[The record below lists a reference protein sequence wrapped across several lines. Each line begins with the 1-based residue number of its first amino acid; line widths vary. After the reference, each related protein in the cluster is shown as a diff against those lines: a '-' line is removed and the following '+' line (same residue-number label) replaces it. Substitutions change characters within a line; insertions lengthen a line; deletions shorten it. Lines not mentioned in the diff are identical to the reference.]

1 MTVPVDA
8 SATSATPLSPSAAGV
23 GHADSLPITVNG
35 TGWRGWVRRRP
46 VQIAIAI
53 VAVGGLVW
61 WFAPRANAEA
71 NAITA
76 KVKEGA
82 FEVKVSTTGELRAKK
97 FVQVMGPANSNQ
109 VGVFQMKVSSI
120 VPEGTVVKAGD
131 MVAELDRSLV
141 AARMTEVSLAL
152 QTAQAKFRSAQLD
165 TAYNLANAREDI
177 RNLELALEEKKIA
190 KEQAVFEAPS
200 VKRQTDLDY
209 EKATRALAQA
219 KRNYETKSAQAVATM
234 SVANAD
240 VSRQQNQLNIVQDV
254 QSNFTIKAPS
264 PGMVIYVREWNGQKK
279 GVGSQISAW
288 DPTVATLP
296 DLTQMESI
304 TYVNEIDVRKL
315 AVGQHATITLDADP
329 SKQLTGKVV
338 SVANMGEQR
347 PNADAKVFEVKLS
360 VEQAD
365 TTLRPGMTTGNAIL
379 ASTIKKARYVPLEA
393 VMPDSG
399 VPYVYRKR
407 GTSIVRQEIE
417 TGAMNDDEIVVL
429 RGLEIGDEVML
440 SAPNDKSGI
449 STSRLKGAP
458 VNKPAV
464 TPPAPGTN
472 KPTTPLDAPPK
483 TQIEPAAAA
492 PPTPAKATPT
502 FVKP

>member
-1 MTVPVDA
+1 MQTLRKRWFPLLIIALLIAGPIAWYKWPSTA
-8 SATSATPLSPSAAGV
+8 SAAETSLSAPVKQGNFKV
-23 GHADSLPITVNG
+23 TV
-35 TGWRGWVRRRP
+35 T
-46 VQIAIAI
+46 
-53 VAVGGLVW
+53 
-61 WFAPRANAEA
+61 
-71 NAITA
+71 
-76 KVKEGA
+76 
-82 FEVKVSTTGELRAKK
+82 TTGELRARK
-97 FVQVMGPANSNQ
+97 FVQIQGPNSQAAQ
-109 VGVFQMKVSSI
+109 VYQSKI
-120 VPEGTVVKAGD
+120 TWLIPEGTVVKEGD
-131 MVAELDRSLV
+131 KIAELDRQP
-141 AARMTEVSLAL
+141 AATRLTAVTLDN
-152 QTAQAKFRSAQLD
+152 QKAQAEFTNATLD
-165 TAYNLANAREDI
+165 STLNLAIAREDV
-177 RNLELALEEKKIA
+177 RNAEYLLEEKKLA
-190 KEQAVFEAPS
+190 KEQAQYEAPTIR
-200 VKRQTDLDY
+200 RQAEIDY
-209 EKATRALAQA
+209 EKSQRAFDQSKRNLDTKIKQAQA
-219 KRNYETKSAQAVATM
+219 KLSISA
-234 SVANAD
+234 AD
-240 VSRQQNQLNIVQDV
+240 LGRQQNNLKMVQEAIAG
-254 QSNFTIKAPS
+254 FTINAPS

-440 SAPNDKSGI
+440 SPPNDKSGI

-458 VNKPAV
+458 VNKPAA

-502 FVKP
+502 VKP